1 MVYFFS
7 SLLLDILSFYCNC
20 SFTFFFPSTISILW
34 VRISQS
40 GTRNPVRY
48 FSSRGYHVGISFRLT
63 GSVEE
68 QEKKGFYLEIR
79 KLLTREP
86 GAQSLPC
93 LLYWK
98 SNHCPCWTSNE
109 GPHTGVSGVLSCLSH
124 SLQPQPLANASHWEK
139 LIGTRLLREARKCL
153 LAPKVHN
160 RVEKGGVELRD

>member
-1 MVYFFS
+1 MSFCFSHLPLCLPIEFYTFYLIGLAYFFS

-20 SFTFFFPSTISILW
+20 SFTFFFPSTISVLW

-109 GPHTGVSGVLSCLSH
+109 GPHTGVSGVLSCLSPTPCN
-124 SLQPQPLANASHWEK
+124 SS
-139 LIGTRLLREARKCL
+139 LLRMPPTER
-153 LAPKVHN
+153 N
-160 RVEKGGVELRD
+160 